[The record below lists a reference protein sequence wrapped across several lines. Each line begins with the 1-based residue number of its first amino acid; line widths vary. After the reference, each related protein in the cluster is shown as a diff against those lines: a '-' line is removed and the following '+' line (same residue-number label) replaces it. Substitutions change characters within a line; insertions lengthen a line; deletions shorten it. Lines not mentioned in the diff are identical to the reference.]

1 MTRAAMTVDYPTDY
15 ERAICYY
22 TLPKVISPLTNGLI
36 VIYAVL
42 ILEAIV
48 ALIIGLSLDNPT
60 WTKAGLWGLL
70 AMVALGA
77 VIFIGRAVMNEV
89 RERRMLAVAQG
100 MPDSAEADADVPDPF
115 EKHLLLQRPL
125 DAPGKV
131 FACEAG
137 QAIWRY
143 QIVSASGK
151 HDRVVADTEGN
162 TVCRLV
168 IHRLF
173 TSFSLDSGL
182 PAHVHV
188 FRDNEEIARIDR
200 RFSFNAS
207 VTAIQ
212 CVQPQPARYVIRN
225 ECIYAD
231 DRMIGR
237 IYLLRRALYLDLE
250 EAFFHEA
257 FLAYLALQT

>member
-1 MTRAAMTVDYPTDY
+1 MTHAATSGNSPTDY

-42 ILEAIV
+42 ILEAVV

-60 WTKAGLWGLL
+60 WTKAGLWGLF

-77 VIFIGRAVMNEV
+77 VVFIGRAVVNEV
-89 RERRMLAVAQG
+89 RERKVLADAQG
-100 MPDSAEADADVPDPF
+100 MPDAAAAEADVPDPF
-115 EKHLLLQRPL
+115 EKHILLQRPL
-125 DAPGKV
+125 DTPDRI
-131 FACEAG
+131 FACEGG
-137 QAIWRY
+137 QTIWRY
-143 QIVSASGK
+143 RIVSASDK
-151 HDRVVADTEGN
+151 HERGITDTEGKA
-162 TVCRLV
+162 VCRLA

-173 TSFSLDSGL
+173 TSFSLESGL

-188 FRDNEEIARIDR
+188 FRDSQEIARIDR

-207 VTAIQ
+207 VMVIQ
-212 CVQPQPARYVIRN
+212 CMQPRPAGYVIRN

-231 DRMIGR
+231 ERMIGR
-237 IYLLRRALYLDLE
+237 IYLLRRALYLDME
-250 EAFFHEA
+250 EVHFHEA
-257 FLAYLALQT
+257 FLSYLALHS